1 MDYSVLQKL
10 IDFGLTD
17 VEYSMRTPDYHFT
30 GSFPTLI
37 EKEGEDGDQRR
48 LDYVFVSK
56 DLAGKVKAADIVADS
71 ITLKLSDHL
80 PLVVELSFSD

>member
-1 MDYSVLQKL
+1 
-10 IDFGLTD
+10 
-17 VEYSMRTPDYHFT
+17 MRTPDYHFT
-30 GSFPTLI
+30 GSFPTRI
-37 EKEGEDGDQRR
+37 EKAGADGDQRR

-80 PLVVELSFSD
+80 PLVVDFEL